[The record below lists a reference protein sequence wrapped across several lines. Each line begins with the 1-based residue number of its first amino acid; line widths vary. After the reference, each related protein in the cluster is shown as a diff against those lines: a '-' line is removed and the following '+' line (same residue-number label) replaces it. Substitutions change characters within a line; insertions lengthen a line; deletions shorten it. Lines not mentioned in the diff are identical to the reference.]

1 MSSFS
6 GSKVLSSNNRKIAP
20 AVVTSILLAVFA
32 GLNAYL
38 PNYVETEFNKTL
50 PLEERVAITEAAIKR
65 FSTSDSIDS
74 KVVIEILEADKQAEI
89 STDKQ
94 VRLALESF
102 GGASNVLIW
111 LLLLHF
117 LALIMLVPI
126 GKKN

>member
-1 MSSFS
+1 M
-6 GSKVLSSNNRKIAP
+6 LSSNNRKIAP